1 VSFAW
6 KPQDDLTVAV
16 ELARRVD
23 QLSFGDFLASVSL
36 NEGNEDGGNNELVP
50 YQSWNIDGEVS
61 KGLGLWGSVQ
71 LEVKQGWFED
81 FIDYFPL
88 ANGGEA
94 RGNIG
99 NATRTQL
106 EANATVKFDPVGWR
120 GAQLDVRAIRR
131 WMQVT
136 DPFTGEARPFS
147 NDLRQLIDVDFRQDI
162 PHRLGLRGQPGGRD
176 RRTLLAPVRDRPGN
190 RRHVP

>member
-6 KPQDDLTVAV
+6 KPEDDLTVAV

-50 YQSWNIDGEVS
+50 YQSWNIDAEVS
-61 KGLGLWGSVQ
+61 KGLGPWGSVQ
-71 LEVKQGWFED
+71 LEVKQGWFKD

-88 ANGGEA
+88 DNGGEA

-99 NATRTQL
+99 DATRAQL
-106 EANATVKFDPVGWR
+106 EANAKIKFDPVGWR
-120 GAQLDVRAIRR
+120 GA
-131 WMQVT
+131 
-136 DPFTGEARPFS
+136 
-147 NDLRQLIDVDFRQDI
+147 
-162 PHRLGLRGQPGGRD
+162 
-176 RRTLLAPVRDRPGN
+176 
-190 RRHVP
+190 